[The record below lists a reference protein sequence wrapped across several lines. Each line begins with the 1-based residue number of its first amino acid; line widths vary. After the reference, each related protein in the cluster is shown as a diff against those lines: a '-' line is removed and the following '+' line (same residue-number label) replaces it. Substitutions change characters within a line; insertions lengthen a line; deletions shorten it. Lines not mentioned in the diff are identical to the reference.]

1 VSESYDVSVVIS
13 TYNRARLVSHTLDS
27 VLAQQAGS
35 PSFEI
40 VVVDNNSTDDTRAIL
55 EGYAT
60 RDPRIRHFFE
70 PRQGVSYGRNTG
82 VANARA
88 AIIAFT
94 DDDLLVAPDWIAVL
108 AAALR
113 EHPEAD
119 YVGGRV
125 LPKPG
130 QQFPPWLTRL
140 HWNPL
145 MIHDPGPESLV
156 LNGTQRVG
164 VGSGNLAMRRP
175 VFIEFGGFSTDY
187 PRGQDREL
195 QLRLWRAG
203 REGRYV
209 PSMVVYTEVQSDRF
223 DKAFHR
229 RWYESDGRLGAV
241 IRDEEAE
248 ASRARLFDV
257 PAHLYRK
264 AIGDLVRWPWCL
276 VTGKPDRAFLAELEL
291 RYFRSFYRERRAEFL
306 RKGEERSLGNFARF
320 LRALWGR

>member
-1 VSESYDVSVVIS
+1 MSDACDVSVVVS
-13 TYNRARLVSHTLDS
+13 TFNRAALLPHTLDS
-27 VLAQQAGS
+27 ILAQHAGS

-40 VVVDNNSTDDTRAIL
+40 VVVDNNSADDTRAVI
-55 EGYAT
+55 ESYVAKE
-60 RDPRIRHFFE
+60 PRVRHYSE

-88 AIIAFT
+88 AIVAFT

-164 VGSGNLAMRRP
+164 VGSGNLAMRRK
-175 VFIEFGGFSTDY
+175 VFLEFEGFSPDY

-203 REGRYV
+203 RQGLYV
-209 PSMVVYTEVQSDRF
+209 PSMVVYTEIQSDRF
-223 DKAFHR
+223 EKAYHR

-264 AIGDLVRWPWCL
+264 AIGDALRWPWCL
-276 VTGKPDRAFLAELEL
+276 VTGQSDRAFLAELEL

-306 RKGEERSLGNFARF
+306 RKGDEASLGNFARF